1 VKKTRF
7 RHRPRVPCVW
17 DKGFSSLLFLALAV
31 SVTLPPSPPGIAAG
45 AATLQ
50 GFIEDTS
57 HRQSSLPLAH
67 SSFFAVAPPKSP
79 TQPRHSVSCNAI
91 TCFIVFFLYVIWLA
105 SGTIIATGSVLIEK
119 KFLRNCSKVRHIE
132 HIVVDSS
139 IRGKHLGKR
148 IINFL
153 SDHARSM
160 GCYKVILN
168 CSVQNKTFYE
178 KCGFLQKSVQMAM

>member
-1 VKKTRF
+1 MFLMMVKKTRF

-79 TQPRHSVSCNAI
+79 TQPRHSCPEQDV
-91 TCFIVFFLYVIWLA
+91 LREMWLPA
-105 SGTIIATGSVLIEK
+105 EI
-119 KFLRNCSKVRHIE
+119 CSDGYQ
-132 HIVVDSS
+132 DSFDE
-139 IRGKHLGKR
+139 
-148 IINFL
+148 NP
-153 SDHARSM
+153 D
-160 GCYKVILN
+160 
-168 CSVQNKTFYE
+168 
-178 KCGFLQKSVQMAM
+178 QKS

>member
-1 VKKTRF
+1 M
-7 RHRPRVPCVW
+7 
-17 DKGFSSLLFLALAV
+17 
-31 SVTLPPSPPGIAAG
+31 
-45 AATLQ
+45 
-50 GFIEDTS
+50 
-57 HRQSSLPLAH
+57 
-67 SSFFAVAPPKSP
+67 
-79 TQPRHSVSCNAI
+79 
-91 TCFIVFFLYVIWLA
+91 
-105 SGTIIATGSVLIEK
+105 EK

-132 HIVVDSS
+132 DIVVDSS

-160 GCYKVILN
+160 GCYKLILN

>member
-1 VKKTRF
+1 MFTLGRLLHFYLDNSRKTTQ
-7 RHRPRVPCVW
+7 P
-17 DKGFSSLLFLALAV
+17 KGSQSSLFALAV

-79 TQPRHSVSCNAI
+79 TQPRHS
-91 TCFIVFFLYVIWLA
+91 
-105 SGTIIATGSVLIEK
+105 K